1 MEIRQRIRDCINERG
16 IKQYVIAKKAGFSP
30 KQFSAMMTGK
40 RKIYA
45 DDIVPICAA
54 LNVPAE
60 EFIKPELTKAG

>member
-1 MEIRQRIRDCINERG
+1 MEIRQRIRACINDRG

-45 DDIVPICAA
+45 EDLGPICVA
-54 LNVPAE
+54 LNVSVG